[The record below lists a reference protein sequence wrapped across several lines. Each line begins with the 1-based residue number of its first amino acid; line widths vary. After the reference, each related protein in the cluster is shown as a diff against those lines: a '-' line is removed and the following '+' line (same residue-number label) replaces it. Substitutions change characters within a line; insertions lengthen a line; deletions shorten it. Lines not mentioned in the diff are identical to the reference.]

1 MDKKTIWDGILDP
14 DKLTG
19 KHLVFREK
27 AEAKEARRTLSDAGF
42 TAYYSGRDGV
52 HSVFVYDYLP
62 PATRDS
68 DGFFIE
74 DDALAARVRRELRQ
88 EPYCRREDDIF
99 PLLVDEHQRGDN
111 QDVIGLIPG
120 KRIGYGYREG
130 YMYLPSKI
138 LWYSNLEF
146 CIDAVIPDFDIYGFD
161 YPVTWR
167 QWREIKGIAD
177 QHGIYSSSVVAE
189 IDDWLQGVSDAS
201 DPAMTIVCI

>member
-1 MDKKTIWDGILDP
+1 
-14 DKLTG
+14 
-19 KHLVFREK
+19 
-27 AEAKEARRTLSDAGF
+27 
-42 TAYYSGRDGV
+42 
-52 HSVFVYDYLP
+52 
-62 PATRDS
+62 
-68 DGFFIE
+68 
-74 DDALAARVRRELRQ
+74 
-88 EPYCRREDDIF
+88 
-99 PLLVDEHQRGDN
+99 
-111 QDVIGLIPG
+111 
-120 KRIGYGYREG
+120 
-130 YMYLPSKI
+130 MYLPSKI